1 MKTTSST
8 KEQTEISDDFL
19 NAQPALS
26 ADGRCGAFYYD
37 EVSAGTCTNTS
48 IAGRSGVVR
57 MAMATPAASVT
68 NWLGCA
74 GVQVTERSLNPIF
87 EVELFGASETDHR
100 IIFGFHQI
108 AINTGISADTNQSAN
123 GAFFRKQAANNFYEC
138 VTRSASGS
146 ENIVQ
151 LTDVLANAY
160 HRFRVVLVDATAMA
174 LFFVDS
180 VLVAAVTTGVPT
192 SSTRLTV
199 AIGHGVTSTVART
212 LELDFFGLG

>member
-1 MKTTSST
+1 MVDNSDYINRPLTLT
-8 KEQTEISDDFL
+8 DDFI
-19 NAQPALS
+19 NPQTALT
-26 ADGRCGAFYYD
+26 ADGRAGVFFFD
-37 EVSAGTCTNTS
+37 EVSNGSLTWVS
-48 IAGRSGVVR
+48 IAGRSGVIR
-57 MAMATPAASVT
+57 MAVSVAAASVS

-74 GVQVTERSLNPIF
+74 GVQITERSLNPICEAVF
-87 EVELFGASETDHR
+87 LGTSDADHR

-108 AINTGISADTNQSAN
+108 AVNTGISADTNQSAN

-138 VTRSASGS
+138 VTR
-146 ENIVQ
+146 
-151 LTDVLANAY
+151 LTGVLANAY
-160 HRFRVVLVDATAMA
+160 HRFRIVLVDATATA